1 MSALAGVLL
10 LLAATTAPAPLPA
23 DGEVAGLRRDGAADL
38 YRGAELY
45 GHIDG
50 GAELYLEF
58 GFDDVTVQRYVG
70 ESGAL
75 EAELYRMSDADA
87 ALGAYLARCGRETPD
102 PALATRHTVGR
113 LQLLM
118 VRERHLLV
126 VTGDPER
133 PPGRQALLAFAGA
146 VAERLPPP
154 VEVAAAG
161 WLPADRL
168 RPGSLRLAR
177 GPLALRSVVE
187 LGEGDPLSL
196 GGRIT
201 AAAAGY
207 DDPAGPATRVVAEY
221 PDEATAVAALAHLR
235 DALDPGLAVVGGDER
250 RLSLR
255 DRAGRPGE
263 VVLEGRRLT
272 IALGRPVTP

>member
-1 MSALAGVLL
+1 VSAVVGALF
-10 LLAATTAPAPLPA
+10 LLAATAAPALLPA
-23 DGEVAGLRRDGAADL
+23 DGEVAGLRRDGSADL
-38 YRGAELY
+38 FRGAELY

-70 ESGAL
+70 EAGAL

-118 VRERHLLV
+118 VRERWLIVL
-126 VTGDPER
+126 TGDPER
-133 PPGRQALLAFAGA
+133 PPDRATLLGFAGT
-146 VAERLPPP
+146 VADRLPPP
-154 VEVAAAG
+154 VEVAAAR
-161 WLPADRL
+161 WLPADGL

-177 GPLALRSVVE
+177 GPLALRAVVE

-196 GGRIT
+196 GGRVS
-201 AAAAGY
+201 AAAAVY
-207 DDPAGPATRVVAEY
+207 DEPAGMVTRVVAEY
-221 PDEATAVAALAHLR
+221 PDEAAATAALVHLR
-235 DALDPGLAVVGGDER
+235 AALDPGLAVVGGDDR
-250 RLSLR
+250 RLLLR

-263 VVLEGRRLT
+263 IARAGCRLT
-272 IALGRPVTP
+272 VTLGRVASP